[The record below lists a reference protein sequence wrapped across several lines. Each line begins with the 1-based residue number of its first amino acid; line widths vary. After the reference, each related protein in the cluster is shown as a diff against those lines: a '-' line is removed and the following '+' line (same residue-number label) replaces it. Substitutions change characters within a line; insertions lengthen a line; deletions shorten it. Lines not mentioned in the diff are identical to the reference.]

1 MATSPQLVSTHDGK
15 QPLLSRRESLTI
27 APRPAASTSEERQC
41 SMARRRYQLGRLYV
55 SGKRNPVWVGRYR
68 EDIIQ
73 PDGTIRRVERSIRL
87 GLVSELKTRKNAQ
100 RALEPHLAKVNAV
113 DYRPGRVAKLEEFS
127 DLWEKQ
133 VLQHQKPSS
142 RKAAES
148 HLRTYIRPWLGQV
161 RLEELTVQRQQV
173 FVSQLSQRVS
183 RKTVLNVLATL
194 GSILRT
200 AKAWAYSCHTLN
212 VSDLALPADEIRK
225 PARFFTA
232 DQVKRIL
239 AIAPE
244 PYRTMFAIAAMTG
257 LRAGEVLGLQCEDLD
272 LERRLLHVQRS
283 AWCGQ
288 PQSVKTRSSR
298 APVAMP
304 TILAEILREYLA
316 SWKPNPK
323 GFLFATRNDRPPSSN
338 KVVEYGL
345 WPVLDALN
353 IPRAGMHSFRHCHAS
368 LLIDTGA
375 NPKVTQQQMRHADAR
390 ITLERYA
397 HVVDESQ
404 RQAVERVGEILR
416 PDVKFCAQ
424 VRPN

>member
-1 MATSPQLVSTHDGK
+1 MATALQIVSTPSEK
-15 QPLLSRRESLTI
+15 QLLLSREECLTI
-27 APRPAASTSEERQC
+27 APRPAASASEGYQC

-68 EDIIQ
+68 EDFIQ
-73 PDGTIRRVERSIRL
+73 SDGTIRRVERSVRL

-100 RALEPHLAKVNAV
+100 RALEPFLAKVNAV

-142 RKAAES
+142 KKAAES

-161 RLEELTVQRQQV
+161 RLEELTVQRQQI

-194 GSILRT
+194 SSILRT
-200 AKAWAYSCHTLN
+200 AKAWGYCCQTID
-212 VSDLALPADEIRK
+212 VGDLALPSDELHE

-232 DQVKRIL
+232 EQVKRIL

-257 LRAGEVLGLQCEDLD
+257 LRAGEVLGLQREDLNLD
-272 LERRLLHVQRS
+272 RQLLQVRRS
-283 AWCGQ
+283 AWCGRL
-288 PQSVKTRSSR
+288 QSVKTRSSR

-304 TILAEILREYLA
+304 AILAEMLREYLA
-316 SWKPNPK
+316 SWKPNPE
-323 GFLFATRNDRPPSSN
+323 GFLFVTRNQRPPSSN

-345 WPVLDALN
+345 WPVLDALK
-353 IPRAGMHSFRHCHAS
+353 IPRAGMHAFRHCHAS

-375 NPKVTQQQMRHADAR
+375 NPKVAQQQMRHADAR
-390 ITLERYA
+390 ITLEAYT
-397 HVVDESQ
+397 HVIDDAQ
-404 RQAVERVGEILR
+404 REAVERVGEMLR
-416 PDVKFCAQ
+416 PDAKFCAQ
-424 VRPN
+424 MRPN